1 MRNSPHVQIGP
12 YDPDGDTPYWKRFD
26 GAVRG
31 VIPVRWIVTKDVP
44 YSTFDDLLYNNQ
56 KVTQLRHAN
65 TIPGTIGRLTL
76 QRYFEA
82 PHTQTLS
89 SHPEFRRAPNP
100 EDFHPGV
107 PLPRF
112 SSPLPYTPAHVRWQQ
127 ASASQ
132 VVAFLCL
139 ICWIHVCDVE
149 KPFCGLSYF

>member
-1 MRNSPHVQIGP
+1 MKNSPHVQIGS

-65 TIPGTIGRLTL
+65 TIPGTTGRLTL

-82 PHTQTLS
+82 PHIQTPS
-89 SHPEFRRAPNP
+89 INPEFNRAPNP
-100 EDFHPGV
+100 GGFNPGV

-112 SSPLPYTPAHVRWQQ
+112 SSPLQYSPVHVVWQHP
-127 ASASQ
+127 SASQ
-132 VVAFLCL
+132 VVAFLC
-139 ICWIHVCDVE
+139 IIRWIH
-149 KPFCGLSYF
+149 L